1 MMPGPG
7 AVIFVRVD
15 VAFWAAGPDEL
26 HERIGKRSGRAEP
39 RRRALAY
46 LQRLLAGLELKNG
59 RTTTG

>member
-26 HERIGKRSGRAEP
+26 HERIGKRSGRAER

-46 LQRLLAGLELKNG
+46 LQRLLAGLEF
-59 RTTTG
+59 